1 MDKTDRVIFGAFED
15 HDESDFGDSMEFGN
29 STIKLH
35 TNRYKLLPAA
45 IVREWSTYKPYKRV
59 KLRNK
64 MKRLRESYW
73 KALVA
78 LSEMDQAFAD
88 LSDERDN
95 MDEFRGDLQKMLKR
109 DTKRLKKQKKKVI

>member
-1 MDKTDRVIFGAFED
+1 MDKTDLVIFGAFQD
-15 HDESDFGDSMEFGN
+15 HDESDSDG
-29 STIKLH
+29 STIKFY

-45 IVREWSTYKPYKRV
+45 IVREWSTYKPYKRM

-78 LSEMDQAFAD
+78 LVEMDEAFAE

-95 MDEFRGDLQKMLKR
+95 MAEFHGDLQKMLKG
-109 DTKRLKKQKKKVI
+109 DTRRLKKQKKK